1 MNRPLLL
8 SVLFLSTPLLLFACS
23 STPPASERIKLAEQ
37 LANSAKF
44 EKVII
49 STNAFELTSFR
60 KTSQRVD
67 GQLVIYLEG
76 DGYAWKSGSLPSENP
91 TPHNPVALSLAIQ
104 DPRPL
109 VAYLARPCQFSEL
122 PSRGCIESAW
132 TNARFS
138 ESVVDSTNEA
148 IEALKRYYGAKELV
162 LIGYS
167 GGGAVATLVAAK
179 RNDVKLVV
187 TVAGNLDT
195 AAWVN
200 YFRLAP
206 LNGSLNPADKVQ
218 QLRHIKQVHFIGGN
232 DLVMPKAITQSYLN
246 KLPSSSSAQLI
257 EIKDYGHVCC
267 WQKNWPSL
275 LTQIQ

>member
-1 MNRPLLL
+1 VKSPLLL
-8 SVLFLSTPLLLFACS
+8 SVFTLGATLLLLACTS
-23 STPPASERIKLAEQ
+23 SPNASERIYLAER
-37 LANSAKF
+37 LGNSAKF
-44 EKVII
+44 EKVVI
-49 STNAFELTSFR
+49 STDEFELTSFR
-60 KTSQRVD
+60 KTSQKVD
-67 GQLVIYLEG
+67 GQLIIYLEG

-91 TPHNPVALSLAIQ
+91 TPQNPVALSLAIQ

-138 ESVVDSTNEA
+138 ESVVDSTNQG

-167 GGGAVATLVAAK
+167 GGGAVATLVAVK
-179 RNDVKLVV
+179 RDDVRLVV

-195 AAWVN
+195 TAWVN

-232 DLVMPKAITQSYLN
+232 DLVMPRAITQSYLN
-246 KLPSSSSAQLI
+246 KLPNPSSAQLI

>member
-8 SVLFLSTPLLLFACS
+8 SALFLSTPFLLFACS
-23 STPPASERIKLAEQ
+23 SAPTSTERINQAEQ
-37 LANSAKF
+37 LGNSAKF

-49 STNAFELTSFR
+49 STDGFELTSFR
-60 KTSQRVD
+60 KTSQKVD
-67 GQLVIYLEG
+67 GQLIIYLEG

-91 TPHNPVALSLAIQ
+91 TPQNPVALSLAIQ

-122 PSRGCIESAW
+122 PSRGCVESVW

-138 ESVVDSTNEA
+138 EPVVESTNQA
-148 IEALKRYYGAKELV
+148 IDVLKRYYGAKELV
-162 LIGYS
+162 FIGYS
-167 GGGAVATLVAAK
+167 GGGAVASLVAAK

-187 TVAGNLDT
+187 TIAGNLDT
-195 AAWVN
+195 TAWVN

-218 QLRHIKQVHFIGGN
+218 QLSHIKQVHLIGGN

-275 LTQIQ
+275 LTQMQ